1 MNERIAPLKPRK
13 KKRGKKDED
22 PVLIITAKRDGL
34 MRVYDQLLKQIEGG
48 DCQLEAV
55 RMLQGLAGEI
65 RQQTGEL
72 RRLEKHNREKGRALT
87 PPERAR
93 RAIELV
99 KTLPAPLRG
108 EVYEELGELVN
119 NQGALSR

>member
-22 PVLIITAKRDGL
+22 PVLIITANRDG
-34 MRVYDQLLKQIEGG
+34 MQRVYNQLLRQIEGG
-48 DCQLEAV
+48 DCTMGSAKTL
-55 RMLQGLAGEI
+55 LQVGAEI

-72 RRLEKHNREKGRALT
+72 RRLEKHNREKGRSLS
-87 PPERAR
+87 PEERAR
-93 RAIELV
+93 RVVELV
-99 KTLPAPLRG
+99 KTLPGPLRH
-108 EVYEELGELVN
+108 EVYAELGDIVN